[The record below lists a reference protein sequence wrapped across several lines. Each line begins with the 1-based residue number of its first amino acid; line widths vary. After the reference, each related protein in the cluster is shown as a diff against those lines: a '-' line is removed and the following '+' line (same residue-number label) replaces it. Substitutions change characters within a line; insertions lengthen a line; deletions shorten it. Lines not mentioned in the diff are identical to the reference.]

1 MLQNTTSSTSIF
13 SLQPSEYKLVLSMV
27 HNLSGFPSLSRLYR
41 VPVFTEFPSL
51 QSSRLYKVPVA
62 IFFVSGKR
70 EGALSFDKHG
80 HVRFTTVPFE
90 IKLYL
95 NNNFYNLIFSIV
107 YVVHIRKSLVKTTH
121 NAKVGYLIQ
130 YWWEK
135 SCMGIVMNR
144 TFNLINK
151 WSLQRD
157 RSVIWVISS

>member
-1 MLQNTTSSTSIF
+1 
-13 SLQPSEYKLVLSMV
+13 MV

-51 QSSRLYKVPVA
+51 QSSRLYKVPVFTKFPSLYFLFLA
-62 IFFVSGKR
+62 KGRGHYHLINMDMFDSQRYPLK
-70 EGALSFDKHG
+70 LSFIWTII
-80 HVRFTTVPFE
+80 FTA
-90 IKLYL
+90 
-95 NNNFYNLIFSIV
+95 IFSIV